1 MQIKGKKEKS
11 FVFLDLSDKFTD
23 NEIVHSR
30 NM

>member
-1 MQIKGKKEKS
+1 MKGKKEKS
-11 FVFLDLSDKFTD
+11 FVFLDLSDKFID